1 MLNRSSFLALAAITT
16 LGVAALAPTSASA
29 FGGHGGGF
37 ARGHVGSH
45 IGGHVGGNAG
55 FSRAHLNFGIRTNR
69 IVAHNYHW
77 NWRWRTH
84 RYYGF
89 PVAVGGTVATG
100 AVYAATPRAPAAT
113 CNCLTKEYLPDG
125 SLLFKDV
132 CTNEAAMAAANQQA
146 EAPMPQV
153 K

>member
-29 FGGHGGGF
+29 FGGRGGGHISGGHGGG
-37 ARGHVGSH
+37 GHVSFGHGRAIAGSL
-45 IGGHVGGNAG
+45 
-55 FSRAHLNFGIRTNR
+55 SIRRPIR
-69 IVAHNYHW
+69 IVTPNHPPHW
-77 NWRWRTH
+77 KWHWRH
-84 RYYGF
+84 HGYYGV
-89 PVAVGGTVATG
+89 PVVVGAS
-100 AVYAATPRAPAAT
+100 AVYAAAPRVPAPSCT
-113 CNCLTKEYLPDG
+113 CLTKEYLPDG

-132 CTNEAAMAAANQQA
+132 CTNEAAMSAPAQQA

>member
-29 FGGHGGGF
+29 FGGHGGFGNG
-37 ARGHVGSH
+37 RSGHVSF
-45 IGGHVGGNAG
+45 GHGRSIVGGL
-55 FSRAHLNFGIRTNR
+55 SIRRPIR
-69 IVAHNYHW
+69 IVTPNHPPHW
-77 NWRWRTH
+77 NWHWRH
-84 RYYGF
+84 HGYYSV
-89 PVAVGGTVATG
+89 PVAVGAG
-100 AVYAATPRAPAAT
+100 AVYAATPRAPVAT
-113 CNCLTKEYLPDG
+113 CTCLTKEYLPDG

-132 CTNEAAMAAANQQA
+132 CTNEAAMSAPNAQQA